1 MKVFWNIYR
10 VVDRRLVELI
20 CDTTKTNIYT
30 WTPTFFLNVFYIIQK
45 YKTEKNIN
53 RILYFLMLI

>member
-30 WTPTFFLNVFYIIQK
+30 
-45 YKTEKNIN
+45 
-53 RILYFLMLI
+53 